1 MTHYL
6 LGTAKAQSRR
16 GSGDSWRVI
25 GTMHHHMAYVTDQI
39 GRSSADLALIGVA
52 GA

>member
-1 MTHYL
+1 MSVARMCSTL
-6 LGTAKAQSRR
+6 MAF
-16 GSGDSWRVI
+16 VI
-25 GTMHHHMAYVTDQI
+25 DQL